1 MTMKLFR
8 EMKVSFKY
16 DSHVSNDTHSFT
28 RYFTMSPK
36 AFFWYISAYL
46 KTNTVTNMKQAVEN
60 YNYKKPR
67 QIEMFGWY
75 LLVILVWFVTLDLLL
90 FDTDYCVK
98 YRNFT

>member
-1 MTMKLFR
+1 
-8 EMKVSFKY
+8 
-16 DSHVSNDTHSFT
+16 
-28 RYFTMSPK
+28 MSP
-36 AFFWYISAYL
+36 FFRYISAYL
-46 KTNTVTNMKQAVEN
+46 KTNTVKNMKQAVEN

-67 QIEMFGWY
+67 QIEIFGWY

>member
-1 MTMKLFR
+1 
-8 EMKVSFKY
+8 
-16 DSHVSNDTHSFT
+16 
-28 RYFTMSPK
+28 
-36 AFFWYISAYL
+36 
-46 KTNTVTNMKQAVEN
+46 MKQAVEN
-60 YNYKKPR
+60 YNYKKSR

>member
-1 MTMKLFR
+1 
-8 EMKVSFKY
+8 
-16 DSHVSNDTHSFT
+16 
-28 RYFTMSPK
+28 MSPK

-46 KTNTVTNMKQAVEN
+46 KTNTVTNTKQAVEN

-67 QIEMFGWY
+67 QIEIFGWY

-90 FDTDYCVK
+90 IDTDYCVK